1 MKRAAAGRPGRSAP
15 ERAAALL
22 AVAALAA
29 VLCSGCSQFLSIGRQ
44 GVILGVAV
52 DAGPGPDVTATL
64 QMYHHGGSTGQTG
77 GAGGGGGGAGG
88 GGAGGGSPSQPVVL
102 TLQGSGPDFAQ
113 AVQAA
118 QGQTDVRVGFWATD
132 LVLVGE
138 GLARSGLRPPLDAL
152 LRDGDFSL
160 RAQLAVVEGEAGKM
174 LQAPQ
179 PGGSAL
185 EIGERLDHSE
195 STNTGSIPI
204 PFWRFMSRLSTPY
217 NAAWAPV
224 LVETPQGYRAAG
236 TAVFRGGVLG
246 GVLGV
251 RRSRAL
257 SWLLQSGAFKPL
269 TLPAPGGSG
278 TVTLDVI
285 GRRKH
290 LRLDGPGVGTITLT
304 LSTLVQQGPGISLR
318 AAPSSRDLEQAAA
331 VAATREL
338 RAAVDSLQASGADV
352 IGFGALERQ
361 RDPAAVAD
369 WPAVFSRM
377 HLTLDVTVRVY
388 PGGRLA

>member
-1 MKRAAAGRPGRSAP
+1 M
-15 ERAAALL
+15 
-22 AVAALAA
+22 V
-29 VLCSGCSQFLSIGRQ
+29 
-44 GVILGVAV
+44 LGVAL
-52 DAGPGPDVTATL
+52 DSGPGRGLTATL
-64 QMYHHGGSTGQTG
+64 QMYHHGGPTGQTG
-77 GAGGGGGGAGG
+77 GGGGGGGTGSGG
-88 GGAGGGSPSQPVVL
+88 GGAAGGGGGGSPSQPVVL

-113 AVQAA
+113 AVEAT
-118 QGQTDVRVGFWATD
+118 QGQTDVRIGFWATD

-138 GLARSGLRPPLDAL
+138 GLARAGARRSLDAL

-160 RAQLAVVEGEAGKM
+160 RAEVAVVEGEAGKM

-185 EIGERLDHSE
+185 EIGERLKHSE
-195 STNTGSIPI
+195 ATDTGSIPI
-204 PFWRFMSRLSTPY
+204 PFWRFMSRLSTGY
-217 NAAWAPV
+217 SAAWAPV
-224 LVETPQGYRAAG
+224 LVQTPKGYRAAG

-246 GVLGV
+246 GVLGM

-257 SWLLQSGAFKPL
+257 SWLLQSGGFQPL
-269 TLPAPGGSG
+269 TFPASGGSG
-278 TVTLDVI
+278 RITLDVV

-290 LRLDGPGVGTITLT
+290 LHLDGPGAGAIALT
-304 LSTLVQQGPGISLR
+304 LVTRVRQGPGISLR
-318 AAPSSRDLEQAAA
+318 ATPDRLALERAAA
-331 VAATREL
+331 AAATQEL
-338 RAAVDSLQASGADV
+338 RAALDSLQAFGADV

-377 HLTLDVTVRVY
+377 HLTVHVTVHIH